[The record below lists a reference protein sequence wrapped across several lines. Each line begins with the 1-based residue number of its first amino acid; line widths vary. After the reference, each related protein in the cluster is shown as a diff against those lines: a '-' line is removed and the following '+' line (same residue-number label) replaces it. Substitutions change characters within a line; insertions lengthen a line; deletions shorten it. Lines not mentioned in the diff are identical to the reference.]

1 MRVKNTHK
9 QTLTNKTKISEQK
22 TTKAT
27 YFAQIKLTK
36 KVKVACFA
44 FFGVFRVSCAFFVL
58 FLH

>member
-1 MRVKNTHK
+1 MSVKNTHK

-27 YFAQIKLTK
+27 YFVQIKLTN

-44 FFGVFRVSCAFFVL
+44 FFGVFRVS
-58 FLH
+58 

>member
-1 MRVKNTHK
+1 MSVKNTHK

-27 YFAQIKLTK
+27 YFAQIKLTN

-44 FFGVFRVSCAFFVL
+44 FFGVFRVS
-58 FLH
+58 